1 MQDMHTIRESVA
13 LDGMVKSVNL
23 LLEIMRLHFKSL

>member
-13 LDGMVKSVNL
+13 LDDMVKSVNL
-23 LLEIMRLHFKSL
+23 LLEIMRLHSKSL